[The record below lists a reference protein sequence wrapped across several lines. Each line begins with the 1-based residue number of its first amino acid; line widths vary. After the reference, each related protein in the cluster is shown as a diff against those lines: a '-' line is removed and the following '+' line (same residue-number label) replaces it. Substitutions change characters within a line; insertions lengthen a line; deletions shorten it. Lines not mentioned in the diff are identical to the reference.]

1 MLNMQEFGNRVQL
14 IREDVLLMTQAQLAE
29 KLGITQVLL
38 SRLERGI
45 GGNINTVFDIV
56 NYLYSQDIAG
66 MYIFSDHFSIDMVS
80 EKSNNPVAVG
90 SQIEE
95 LIKEMQ
101 KTINNDM
108 DKLLM
113 KLSLQNP
120 KNS

>member
-1 MLNMQEFGNRVQL
+1 MLNLQEFGNRVQL
-14 IREDVLLMTQAQLAE
+14 IRENILMMTQDQLAG

-45 GGNINTVFDIV
+45 GGNINTVFDII
-56 NYLYSQDIAG
+56 NYLYSRDIAA
-66 MYIFSDHFSIDMVS
+66 MYIFSDHFSLDMVS
-80 EKSNNPVAVG
+80 EKSNNPAAVG

-101 KTINNDM
+101 RTIHIDM

-113 KLSLQNP
+113 KISLQNP